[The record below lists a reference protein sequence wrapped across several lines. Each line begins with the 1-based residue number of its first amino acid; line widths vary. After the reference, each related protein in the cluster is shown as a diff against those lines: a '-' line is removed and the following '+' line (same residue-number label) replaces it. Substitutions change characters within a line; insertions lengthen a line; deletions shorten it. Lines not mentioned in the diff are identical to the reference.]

1 MTLAARRHPATD
13 RDDNPRALATEPAHT
28 AERDLDEV
36 LAAERAH
43 LDISRVA
50 LRRMRERAEALF
62 ASGAQVAGDP
72 FAAETLG
79 RTLSRRVAELAD
91 DPTTPLFFGRL
102 DFGGS
107 ADGQHS
113 GTADPDHA
121 GREYHVG
128 RRHVTDDAGEPLVLD
143 WRAPVSRSFYRASAR
158 DPQGVATRRR
168 FGFSGGVLT
177 SFEDEHLDRGEEL
190 GTASRILTAEIERPR
205 VGPMRDIVATI
216 QPEQDELVRADLADS
231 ICVQGAPGTGKTA
244 VGLHRAAYLLYLHRE
259 RLRRSGVL
267 IVGPNRAFLSYIAA
281 VLPALG
287 EVEVEQ
293 ATVEDLVAR
302 VPVRAVDDPAVAT
315 LKHDVRM
322 AEVLRRAVDA
332 HIGAPTE
339 PIMVSDGSFRWRIGL
354 DPLHRV
360 VEETRREG
368 LPYAT
373 GRERVRARVVG
384 LLQRQSEARRAE
396 SPSDAWLRRMGKV
409 KPVTAFL
416 DAVWPALTPEGLLHT
431 LFTDPDALATAAD
444 GLLAAEEQALLF
456 GAPATV
462 GRPADAAGA
471 GQVTHPTATNGLPAD
486 LPGAGRPSDL
496 TAAEGRPVD
505 SEGAGQRSVPTATGG
520 RRRGTAPAAGTKLG
534 RTPKATKWTAADA
547 VLIDEAAG
555 LIERPG
561 GFGHVVVDEA
571 QDLSPMQ
578 CRAIARRSEHGSI
591 TLLGDLAQG
600 TAPWAATDWRESL
613 AHLGKPDA
621 AVVPLSVGFRVPA
634 AVVAFAN
641 RLLPALAVD
650 VPPGESL
657 RRDGALDVRTV
668 DDLAAATVAEVRAA
682 LAHDG
687 SVGVIAADEAVDR
700 LRAALAAAGVET
712 ATADDVEAAT
722 RVTVVPATLVK
733 GLEYDHVV
741 VVEPAAIVAAEP
753 RGLHR
758 LYVVLTRAVSG
769 LTVLHNAPLPAP
781 LG

>member
-1 MTLAARRHPATD
+1 M
-13 RDDNPRALATEPAHT
+13 RD
-28 AERDLDEV
+28 
-36 LAAERAH
+36 
-43 LDISRVA
+43 
-50 LRRMRERAEALF
+50 RAESLF
-62 ASGAQVAGDP
+62 ATGDKVAGD
-72 FAAETLG
+72 AYTAEQLG
-79 RTLSRRVAELAD
+79 RHLARRVAELAD
-91 DPTTPLFFGRL
+91 DPTTALFFGRL
-102 DFGGS
+102 DFGP
-107 ADGQHS
+107 
-113 GTADPDHA
+113 ADPEHA
-121 GREYHVG
+121 GRGYHVG
-128 RRHVTDDAGEPLVLD
+128 RRHVTDDRGEPLVLD

-158 DPQGVATRRR
+158 DPQGVAVRRR
-168 FGFSGGVLT
+168 FGFSAGSLT

-259 RLRRSGVL
+259 RLRKAGVL

-287 EVEVEQ
+287 EVEVAQ
-293 ATVEDLVAR
+293 ATVEDLVTR
-302 VPVRAVDDPAVAT
+302 VPVRAVDDPAVAA
-315 LKHDVRM
+315 LKHDPRM
-322 AEVLRRAVDA
+322 AEVLRRAADQL
-332 HIGAPTE
+332 ITAPTE

-354 DPLHRV
+354 EPLHLV

-368 LPYAT
+368 LPYDT

-384 LLQRQSEARRAE
+384 LLQRQAEARRAE
-396 SPSDAWLRRMGKV
+396 SPGDAWLRRMGKAR
-409 KPVTAFL
+409 PVTDFL
-416 DAVWPALTPEGLLHT
+416 DAAWPALTPEGLVHAVLG
-431 LFTDPDALATAAD
+431 DPAVLATAAD
-444 GLLAAEEQALLF
+444 GLLTPAEQALLR
-456 GAPATV
+456 GPAATDPT
-462 GRPADAAGA
+462 GTGPTGTGPAGTGSVRRRSGA
-471 GQVTHPTATNGLPAD
+471 GPA
-486 LPGAGRPSDL
+486 
-496 TAAEGRPVD
+496 V
-505 SEGAGQRSVPTATGG
+505 
-520 RRRGTAPAAGTKLG
+520 GTKLG
-534 RTPKATKWTAADA
+534 RTPKATRWTAADT

-555 LIERPG
+555 LIERPV

-621 AVVPLSVGFRVPA
+621 VVVPLSVGFRVPA
-634 AVVAFAN
+634 VVVAFAN

-650 VPPGESL
+650 VPPAVSL

-668 DDLAAATVAEVRAA
+668 TDLAAATVAEVRTA
-682 LAHDG
+682 LGHDG
-687 SVGVIAADEAVDR
+687 SVGVIAADDAVEG
-700 LRAALAAAGVET
+700 LRSALAAAWVPT
-712 ATADDVEAAT
+712 ATADDVAASA

-758 LYVVLTRAVSG
+758 LYVALTRAVSR
-769 LTVLHNAPLPAP
+769 LSVLHTAPLPGP
-781 LG
+781 LADPADGPTA

>member
-1 MTLAARRHPATD
+1 MTLHAQKQPLD
-13 RDDNPRALATEPAHT
+13 TE
-28 AERDLDEV
+28 LD
-36 LAAERAH
+36 AERAH
-43 LDISRVA
+43 LVASRAA
-50 LRRMRERAEALF
+50 LGRMRERAEALF
-62 ASGAQVAGDP
+62 ATGDKVAGD
-72 FAAETLG
+72 AYTAEQLG
-79 RTLSRRVAELAD
+79 RHMARRVKELAD

-102 DFGGS
+102 DFG
-107 ADGQHS
+107 DQ
-113 GTADPDHA
+113 DPDHA
-121 GREYHVG
+121 GRDYHVG
-128 RRHVTDDAGEPLVLD
+128 RRHVTDDLGEPLVLD

-158 DPQGVATRRR
+158 DPQGVAVRRR
-168 FGFSGGVLT
+168 FGFSSGVLT

-302 VPVRAVDDPAVAT
+302 VPVRAVDDPAVAVV
-315 LKHDVRM
+315 KHDVRM
-322 AEVLRRAVDA
+322 AEVLRRAVEA
-332 HIGAPTE
+332 HIGTPTE

-373 GRERVRARVVG
+373 GRERVRARAVG

-396 SPSDAWLRRMGKV
+396 SPSDAWLRRMAKA
-409 KPVTAFL
+409 KPVTEFL
-416 DAVWPALTPEGLLHT
+416 DAVWPALTPDGLLHR
-431 LFTDPDALATAAD
+431 LLTDPTALAAAAD
-444 GLLAAEEQALLF
+444 GLLTAEEQELLRS
-456 GAPATV
+456 
-462 GRPADAAGA
+462 GRPGRS
-471 GQVTHPTATNGLPAD
+471 PRAT
-486 LPGAGRPSDL
+486 R
-496 TAAEGRPVD
+496 
-505 SEGAGQRSVPTATGG
+505 
-520 RRRGTAPAAGTKLG
+520 
-534 RTPKATKWTAADA
+534 WTAADA
-547 VLIDEAAG
+547 VLIDEATG
-555 LIERPG
+555 LLERLP

-578 CRAIARRSEHGSI
+578 CRAIARRSEHGSL

-621 AVVPLSVGFRVPA
+621 AVVPLSIGFRVPA
-634 AVVAFAN
+634 AVVSFAN

-650 VPPGESL
+650 VPAAESL
-657 RRDGALDVRTV
+657 RRDGSLSVRTV
-668 DDLAAATVAEVRAA
+668 DDLTEAAVAEVRAA

-687 SVGVIAADEAVDR
+687 SVGVIAADEAVAR
-700 LRAALAAAGVET
+700 LRAALADAGVPT
-712 ATADDVEAAT
+712 ASADDVEAAE

-758 LYVVLTRAVSG
+758 LYVVLTRAVSR
-769 LTVLHNAPLPAP
+769 LAVLHREPLPAP
-781 LG
+781 LTA

>member
-1 MTLAARRHPATD
+1 MTLHAQEQQTLD
-13 RDDNPRALATEPAHT
+13 
-28 AERDLDEV
+28 AE

-43 LDISRVA
+43 LDTSRAA

-62 ASGAQVAGDP
+62 ATGDKVAGD
-72 FAAETLG
+72 AYTAEQLG
-79 RTLSRRVAELAD
+79 RHMARRVKELAD

-102 DFGGS
+102 DFGE
-107 ADGQHS
+107 Q
-113 GTADPDHA
+113 DPDHA
-121 GREYHVG
+121 GRDYHVG
-128 RRHVTDDAGEPLVLD
+128 RRHVTDEAGEPLVLD

-158 DPQGVATRRR
+158 DPQGVAVRRR
-168 FGFSGGVLT
+168 FGFSAGLLT

-302 VPVRAVDDPAVAT
+302 VPVRAVDAPAVAA

-332 HIGAPTE
+332 HIGTPAE

-396 SPSDAWLRRMGKV
+396 SPSDAWLRRMGRAR
-409 KPVTAFL
+409 PVTDFL
-416 DAVWPALTPEGLLHT
+416 DAVWPALTPEGLLHR
-431 LFTDPDALATAAD
+431 LWSDADALAAAAD
-444 GLLAAEEQALLF
+444 GLFTAEEQELLRGSATGNAGTATTGNT
-456 GAPATV
+456 GAA
-462 GRPADAAGA
+462 AAGRR
-471 GQVTHPTATNGLPAD
+471 
-486 LPGAGRPSDL
+486 AGR
-496 TAAEGRPVD
+496 T
-505 SEGAGQRSVPTATGG
+505 
-520 RRRGTAPAAGTKLG
+520 GTALG
-534 RTPKATKWTAADA
+534 RTPKATRWTAADA

-613 AHLGKPDA
+613 AHLGKPGA
-621 AVVPLSVGFRVPA
+621 TVVPLSVGFRVPA

-650 VPPGESL
+650 VPPAESL
-657 RRDGALDVRTV
+657 RRDGTLDVRTV
-668 DDLAAATVAEVRAA
+668 DDLVTATVTEVRAA
-682 LAHDG
+682 LAYDG
-687 SVGVIAADEAVDR
+687 SVGVIAADDAVDR
-700 LRAALAAAGVET
+700 LSLALAEAGVET
-712 ATADDVEAAT
+712 ATADDVEAAA

-758 LYVVLTRAVSG
+758 LYVVLTRAVSR
-769 LTVLHNAPLPAP
+769 LAVLHREPLPAP
-781 LG
+781 LAG

>member
-1 MTLAARRHPATD
+1 MTLHAQEQT
-13 RDDNPRALATEPAHT
+13 
-28 AERDLDEV
+28 LDGE

-43 LDISRVA
+43 LDASRAA

-62 ASGAQVAGDP
+62 ATGDKVAGD
-72 FAAETLG
+72 AYTAEQLG
-79 RTLSRRVAELAD
+79 RHMARRVAELAD

-102 DFGGS
+102 DFGRH
-107 ADGQHS
+107 ADGQ
-113 GTADPDHA
+113 GADHA

-128 RRHVTDDAGEPLVLD
+128 RRHVTDEQGEPLVLD

-158 DPQGVATRRR
+158 DPQGVAVRRR
-168 FGFSGGVLT
+168 FGFSSGALT

-302 VPVRAVDDPAVAT
+302 VPVRAVDDPTVAA

-332 HIGAPTE
+332 HIGTPTE
-339 PIMVSDGSFRWRIGL
+339 PIMVPDGSFRWRIGL
-354 DPLHRV
+354 EPLHRL

-396 SPSDAWLRRMGKV
+396 SPGDAWLRRTGKA
-409 KPVTAFL
+409 KPVTTFL
-416 DAVWPALTPEGLLHT
+416 DAVWPALTPEGLLHR
-431 LFTDPDALATAAD
+431 LLSDADALAAAAD
-444 GLLAAEEQALLF
+444 GLLTADEQALLL
-456 GAPATV
+456 GGT
-462 GRPADAAGA
+462 AAGQPD
-471 GQVTHPTATNGLPAD
+471 GTGTT
-486 LPGAGRPSDL
+486 AGRRG
-496 TAAEGRPVD
+496 AA
-505 SEGAGQRSVPTATGG
+505 TT
-520 RRRGTAPAAGTKLG
+520 GTKLG
-534 RTPKATKWTAADA
+534 RTPKATRWTAADA

-555 LIERPG
+555 LLERPAG
-561 GFGHVVVDEA
+561 YGHVVVDEA

-600 TAPWAATDWRESL
+600 TAPWSATDWRESL

-621 AVVPLSVGFRVPA
+621 AVVPLSIGFRVPA
-634 AVVAFAN
+634 VVVAFAN

-650 VPPGESL
+650 VPPAESL

-668 DDLAAATVAEVRAA
+668 ADLTAATVTEVRAA

-687 SVGVIAADEAVDR
+687 SVGVIAADDAVDG

-712 ATADDVEAAT
+712 ATADDLDTVA

-758 LYVVLTRAVSG
+758 LYVVLTRAVSR
-769 LTVLHNAPLPAP
+769 LAVLHSAPLPAP

>member
-1 MTLAARRHPATD
+1 MTLHAQEQTLDAE
-13 RDDNPRALATEPAHT
+13 LV
-28 AERDLDEV
+28 AERDH
-36 LAAERAH
+36 LAASRA
-43 LDISRVA
+43 A
-50 LRRMRERAEALF
+50 LARMRERAEALF
-62 ASGAQVAGDP
+62 ATGDKVAGD
-72 FAAETLG
+72 AYTAEQLG
-79 RTLSRRVAELAD
+79 RHMARRVKELAD

-102 DFGGS
+102 DFGES
-107 ADGQHS
+107 
-113 GTADPDHA
+113 DPDHA

-128 RRHVTDDAGEPLVLD
+128 RRHVTDELGEPMVLD
-143 WRAPVSRSFYRASAR
+143 WRAPISRSFYRASAR
-158 DPQGVATRRR
+158 DPQGVAVRRR
-168 FGFSGGVLT
+168 FGFSAGVLT

-302 VPVRAVDDPAVAT
+302 VPVRGVDAPAVAA
-315 LKHDVRM
+315 LKHDARM
-322 AEVLRRAVDA
+322 AEVLRRAVDGR
-332 HIGAPTE
+332 IGAPTE

-360 VEETRREG
+360 VEETRRER

-396 SPSDAWLRRMGKV
+396 SPGDAWLRRMGKA

-431 LFTDPDALATAAD
+431 LLTDPEALATAAD
-444 GLLAAEEQALLF
+444 GLLTAEEQELL
-456 GAPATV
+456 
-462 GRPADAAGA
+462 
-471 GQVTHPTATNGLPAD
+471 
-486 LPGAGRPSDL
+486 
-496 TAAEGRPVD
+496 
-505 SEGAGQRSVPTATGG
+505 RSAKP
-520 RRRGTAPAAGTKLG
+520 G

-555 LIERPG
+555 LIERAA

-613 AHLGKPDA
+613 VHLGKPDA
-621 AVVPLSVGFRVPA
+621 VVVPLSVGFRVPA

-650 VPPGESL
+650 VPPAESL
-657 RRDGALDVRTV
+657 RRDGTLAARTV
-668 DDLAAATVAEVRAA
+668 DDLVAATVAEVRAA

-687 SVGVIAADEAVDR
+687 SVGVIAADDAVER
-700 LRAALAAAGVET
+700 LRAALAEAGVAT
-712 ATADDVEAAT
+712 ATADDVAAAA

-758 LYVVLTRAVSG
+758 LYVVLTRAVSR
-769 LTVLHNAPLPAP
+769 LAVLHRDPLPDP
-781 LG
+781 LAA

>member
-1 MTLAARRHPATD
+1 MTLHAPEQT
-13 RDDNPRALATEPAHT
+13 L
-28 AERDLDEV
+28 DLE

-43 LDISRVA
+43 LETSRAA

-62 ASGAQVAGDP
+62 ATGDKVAGD
-72 FAAETLG
+72 AYTAEQLG
-79 RTLSRRVAELAD
+79 RHMARRVKELAD

-102 DFGGS
+102 DF
-107 ADGQHS
+107 S
-113 GTADPDHA
+113 GTADSRHSGGTAD
-121 GREYHVG
+121 GRHSGDTDPHDDVVGVYHVG
-128 RRHVTDDAGEPLVLD
+128 RRHVTDDLGEPLVLD

-158 DPQGVATRRR
+158 DPQGVAVRRR
-168 FGFSGGVLT
+168 FGFSSGLLT

-293 ATVEDLVAR
+293 ATVEDLVAL

-315 LKHDVRM
+315 VKHDARM
-322 AEVLRRAVDA
+322 AAVLRRAVDA
-332 HIGAPTE
+332 HIGTPTE

-384 LLQRQSEARRAE
+384 LLQRQAEARRAE
-396 SPSDAWLRRMGKV
+396 SPSDAWLRRMGRA

-416 DAVWPALTPEGLLHT
+416 DAVWPALTPDGLLHR
-431 LFTDPDALATAAD
+431 LWSDADFLAVVAD
-444 GLLAAEEQALLF
+444 GLLDAEEQGLLL
-456 GAPATV
+456 
-462 GRPADAAGA
+462 GRPAAGGRPGTGDADLGDAGA
-471 GQVTHPTATNGLPAD
+471 SGPQG
-486 LPGAGRPSDL
+486 
-496 TAAEGRPVD
+496 TAA
-505 SEGAGQRSVPTATGG
+505 TG
-520 RRRGTAPAAGTKLG
+520 RRGGAPAAGTKLG

-555 LIERPG
+555 LIERPA

-578 CRAIARRSEHGSI
+578 CRVIARRSEHGSI

-613 AHLGKPDA
+613 THLGKPDA
-621 AVVPLSVGFRVPA
+621 VVVPLSVGFRVPA

-650 VPPGESL
+650 VPPAESL

-668 DDLAAATVAEVRAA
+668 EDLTAATVAEVRAA

-687 SVGVIAADEAVDR
+687 SVGVIAADDAVAP
-700 LRAALAAAGVET
+700 LRAALADAGVAT
-712 ATADDVEAAT
+712 ATADDVETAA

-758 LYVVLTRAVSG
+758 LYVVLTRAVSR
-769 LTVLHNAPLPAP
+769 LAVLHRDPLPAP
-781 LG
+781 LAD

>member
-1 MTLAARRHPATD
+1 MTLHAQEQT
-13 RDDNPRALATEPAHT
+13 
-28 AERDLDEV
+28 LDGE

-43 LDISRVA
+43 LDTSRAA

-62 ASGAQVAGDP
+62 AAGDKVAGD
-72 FAAETLG
+72 AYTAEQLG
-79 RTLSRRVAELAD
+79 RHMARRVKELAD

-102 DFGGS
+102 EFGGA
-107 ADGQHS
+107 ADSLHS
-113 GTADPDHA
+113 GGAADSLHSGGTDDEVVGA
-121 GREYHVG
+121 DDKVVGVYHVG
-128 RRHVTDDAGEPLVLD
+128 RRHVTDDLGEPLVLD

-158 DPQGVATRRR
+158 DPQGVAVRRR
-168 FGFSGGVLT
+168 FGFSAGVLT

-190 GTASRILTAEIERPR
+190 GTASRILNAEIERPR

-302 VPVRAVDDPAVAT
+302 VPVRAVDTPDLAT

-332 HIGAPTE
+332 HIGTPTE

-360 VEETRREG
+360 VEEIRREG

-416 DAVWPALTPEGLLHT
+416 DAVWPALTPEGLLHR
-431 LFTDPDALATAAD
+431 LWSDADALATAAD
-444 GLLAAEEQALLF
+444 GLLTAEEQALLL
-456 GAPATV
+456 GRAAPS
-462 GRPADAAGA
+462 
-471 GQVTHPTATNGLPAD
+471 
-486 LPGAGRPSDL
+486 GRPSTGDPGPGDAGGPAS
-496 TAAEGRPVD
+496 AA
-505 SEGAGQRSVPTATGG
+505 TT
-520 RRRGTAPAAGTKLG
+520 RRRGEPATAGTALG
-534 RTPKATKWTAADA
+534 RTPKATRWTAADA

-613 AHLGKPDA
+613 AHLGKPAA

-650 VPPGESL
+650 VPPAESL
-657 RRDGALDVRTV
+657 RRDGTLDVRTV
-668 DDLAAATVAEVRAA
+668 DDLVAATVAEVRLA
-682 LAHDG
+682 LTHDG
-687 SVGVIAADEAVDR
+687 SVGVIAADDAVEPV
-700 LRAALAAAGVET
+700 RAALAAAGVET
-712 ATADDVEAAT
+712 ATADDVEAAA

-758 LYVVLTRAVSG
+758 LYVVLTRAVSR
-769 LTVLHNAPLPAP
+769 LAVLHRDPLPTP
-781 LG
+781 LA

>member
-1 MTLAARRHPATD
+1 MPATELD
-13 RDDNPRALATEPAHT
+13 TTP
-28 AERDLDEV
+28 ERDATPDLDAE

-43 LDISRVA
+43 LDASRAA
-50 LRRMRERAEALF
+50 LKRMRERAEALF
-62 ASGAQVAGDP
+62 ATGDKVAGDSYT
-72 FAAETLG
+72 AEQLG
-79 RTLSRRVAELAD
+79 RHMARRVKELAD

-102 DFGGS
+102 DFGE
-107 ADGQHS
+107 
-113 GTADPDHA
+113 TDPDHA
-121 GREYHVG
+121 GRDYHVG
-128 RRHVTDDAGEPLVLD
+128 RRHVTDELGEPLVLD

-158 DPQGVATRRR
+158 DPQGVAVRRR
-168 FGFSGGVLT
+168 FGFSAGVLT

-244 VGLHRAAYLLYLHRE
+244 VGLHRAAYLLYLHRK

-302 VPVRAVDDPAVAT
+302 VPVRAVDDPAAAA

-322 AEVLRRAVDA
+322 AEVLRRAVEA
-332 HIGAPTE
+332 HIGTPTE
-339 PIMVSDGSFRWRIGL
+339 PIMVSDGSYRWRIGL
-354 DPLHRV
+354 DPLHRLV
-360 VEETRREG
+360 TETRQEG

-384 LLQRQSEARRAE
+384 LLQRQAEARRAE
-396 SPSDAWLRRMGKV
+396 SPSDAWLRRMSRI
-409 KPVTAFL
+409 KPVTDLL
-416 DAVWPALTPEGLLHT
+416 DAVWPALTPDGLLHR
-431 LFTDPDALATAAD
+431 LRTDADALAAAAD
-444 GLLAAEEQALLF
+444 GLLTPEEQELF
-456 GAPATV
+456 RSGKPA
-462 GRPADAAGA
+462 R
-471 GQVTHPTATNGLPAD
+471 TA
-486 LPGAGRPSDL
+486 
-496 TAAEGRPVD
+496 
-505 SEGAGQRSVPTATGG
+505 
-520 RRRGTAPAAGTKLG
+520 
-534 RTPKATKWTAADA
+534 KATRWTAADA
-547 VLIDEAAG
+547 VLIDEVAG
-555 LIERPG
+555 LLERPA

-650 VPPGESL
+650 VPPARSL
-657 RRDGALDVRTV
+657 RHDGALDVRTAE
-668 DDLAAATVAEVRAA
+668 DLAAATVAEVRAA

-687 SVGVIAADEAVDR
+687 SVGVIAADDAVDR
-700 LRAALAAAGVET
+700 LRAALADAGVAT
-712 ATADDVEAAT
+712 ATADDVEAAA

-758 LYVVLTRAVSG
+758 LYVVLTRAVSR
-769 LTVLHNAPLPAP
+769 LAVLHREPLPAP
-781 LG
+781 LAT

>member
-1 MTLAARRHPATD
+1 MALAAQNDATAGHD
-13 RDDNPRALATEPAHT
+13 LDDQLT
-28 AERDLDEV
+28 AEREH
-36 LAAERAH
+36 LAT
-43 LDISRVA
+43 SRDA
-50 LRRMRERAEALF
+50 LRRMRERAEALY
-62 ASGAQVAGDP
+62 ATGDKVAGDRYT
-72 FAAETLG
+72 AEQLG
-79 RTLSRRVAELAD
+79 RHMARRVAELAD

-102 DFGGS
+102 TF
-107 ADGQHS
+107 AD
-113 GTADPDHA
+113 A
-121 GREYHVG
+121 RYHVG
-128 RRHVTDDAGEPLVLD
+128 RRHVTDDLGEPLVLD
-143 WRAPVSRSFYRASAR
+143 WRAPISRSFYRASAR
-158 DPQGVATRRR
+158 DPQGVSVRRR
-168 FGFSGGVLT
+168 FGFSAGALT

-293 ATVEDLVAR
+293 ATVEDLIAR
-302 VPVRAVDDPAVAT
+302 VPVRAVDDPTVAA

-322 AEVLRRAVDA
+322 AEVLRRAA
-332 HIGAPTE
+332 EGGIGTPTE

-354 DPLHRV
+354 EPLHRV

-373 GRERVRARVVG
+373 GRERVRARVVS
-384 LLQRQSEARRAE
+384 LLQRQAEARRAE
-396 SPSDAWLRRMGKV
+396 SPSDAWLRRMGRCR
-409 KPVTAFL
+409 PVTEFL
-416 DAVWPALTPEGLLHT
+416 DAVWPALTPEGLVHT
-431 LFTDPDALATAAD
+431 LLADPAALAAAAD
-444 GLLAAEEQALLF
+444 GVLTEAEQALLTW
-456 GAPATV
+456 AK
-462 GRPADAAGA
+462 AA
-471 GQVTHPTATNGLPAD
+471 
-486 LPGAGRPSDL
+486 
-496 TAAEGRPVD
+496 
-505 SEGAGQRSVPTATGG
+505 
-520 RRRGTAPAAGTKLG
+520 

-547 VLIDEAAG
+547 LLIDEAAG
-555 LIERPG
+555 LLERPAS
-561 GFGHVVVDEA
+561 FGHVVVDEA

-578 CRAIARRSEHGSI
+578 CRAIARRSEHGSM

-600 TAPWAATDWRESL
+600 TAPWAARDWRESL

-650 VPPGESL
+650 VPPAESL

-668 DDLAAATVAEVRAA
+668 TDLPAATVAEVRAA

-687 SVGVIAADEAVDR
+687 SVGVIAADDAVAG
-700 LRAALAAAGVET
+700 LRAALADAGVDT
-712 ATADDVEAAT
+712 ATADDVVAGA
-722 RVTVVPATLVK
+722 RVTVVPATVVK

-741 VVEPAAIVAAEP
+741 VVEPAAIMAAEP

-758 LYVVLTRAVSG
+758 LYVVLTRAVSR
-769 LTVLHNAPLPAP
+769 LAVLHTAPLPEP